1 MKKDLSNLD
10 RDIMQPI
17 SRDIDDAFSDG
28 IDCDVKI
35 MGGNALKLYAA
46 DDTTY
51 NSLYTDVSGN
61 LVIPAESATT
71 YNDDVSLSFGSDSD
85 TSLTWVSLSSHL
97 YLSTIADGTD
107 LVIGNG
113 TLSLDV
119 LWYGSSSGNLVT
131 FSSTGNDVTFTGVDL
146 SLEDDDHLYLGD
158 DNDVDIDWDDEFNI
172 VPAADAA
179 AMVLGDATH
188 GWTITAYGGSTSQ
201 SVVFTGGATNTV
213 VFNDMDLQLGDD
225 DILGFGDQASPG
237 SLYMRWDGT
246 DFDVLAYADD
256 KVVKFGNGTYSLD
269 VWIYGNTAD
278 DNIIFDASENM
289 LNLDG
294 VDLQLEDDDY
304 LYFGDSKDVTMR
316 WINTGGFVI
325 LPDADKSDFTFG
337 AADYAW
343 DVIWYGDDTANSVTF
358 TVTGNTVTFDAVD
371 LVLGDDDILTFGD
384 ATAPGDVYM
393 RWDDTDFSVLCAAD
407 NTDLIFGTG
416 ALSFDITW
424 YGSSTG
430 SLVVF
435 SSTGDD
441 VTFTG
446 VGLSLEDD
454 DHLYLGDSSDVDMY
468 FNGANNFYILP
479 GTDLDNIYFGST
491 AGDKSW
497 DIIWTG
503 AGAANTVTFGAAAN
517 TINLAAVDITMATT
531 DQINFRDTDTYINSA
546 SAGQLTLVST
556 GSIYLNG
563 EVTYPTPAT
572 QSNSTG
578 ENMTLTAASNR
589 TQFLDSTGAFSL
601 IVPTSSGTGV
611 AGIEFNL
618 FNSTGGAVSVC
629 EGTTGTVIVAIG
641 AGESAIVASNATEW
655 RYIVGTT

>member
-35 MGGNALKLYAA
+35 MGGNALKLYGSN
-46 DDTTY
+46 DTDY

-71 YNDDVSLSFGSDSD
+71 YNDDVALSFGTDSD
-85 TSLTWVSLSSHL
+85 VALNWISATPCF
-97 YLSTIADGTD
+97 YLSNILDGTQ
-107 LVIGNG
+107 LRIGNG
-113 TLSLDV
+113 TLDFDIT
-119 LWYGSSSGNLVT
+119 WYASNTGSNTVVFNEGN
-131 FSSTGNDVTFTGVDL
+131 SDVTFDGVDL
-146 SLEDDDHLYLGD
+146 SLENSDHLYLGD
-158 DNDVDIDWDDEFNI
+158 ANNIDISFDATALQ
-172 VPAADAA
+172 VLPAADDTKIYFGNGTLNFDIW
-179 AMVLGDATH
+179 V
-188 GWTITAYGGSTSQ
+188 YG
-201 SVVFTGGATNTV
+201 NTV
-213 VFNDMDLQLGDD
+213 ADNIIFNASDNIVNLDGVDLQLEAG
-225 DILGFGDQASPG
+225 DILSFGDTAAPG
-237 SLYMRWDGT
+237 DVYMRWDGS
-246 DFDVLAYADD
+246 DFDILAAANDTII
-256 KVVKFGNGTYSLD
+256 KFGDGTESFD
-269 VWIYGNTAD
+269 IWIYGASAN
-278 DNIIFDASENM
+278 DNIIFNASDNIV
-289 LNLDG
+289 NLDG
-294 VDLQLEDDDY
+294 VDLQLEDSDHLY
-304 LYFGDSKDVTMR
+304 LGASKDVDMTWDGEFDIVPLTDASDMILGDTDHG
-316 WINTGGFVI
+316 WDITWYANT
-325 LPDADKSDFTFG
+325 SS
-337 AADYAW
+337 Y
-343 DVIWYGDDTANSVTF
+343 SVVF
-358 TVTGNTVTFDAVD
+358 SSTGNTVTFDAVD
-371 LVLGDDDILTFGD
+371 LVLGDNDILTFGN

-446 VGLSLEDD
+446 VDLSLEDD

-468 FNGANNFYILP
+468 FNGANDFYILP

-503 AGAANTVTFGAAAN
+503 AGAANTVNFGAAGN
-517 TINLAAVDITMATT
+517 VITLAAVDVTMSTD
-531 DQINFRDTDTYINSA
+531 DQINFRDTSTYIS
-546 SAGQLTLVST
+546 SHEAGGINLVCT
-556 GSIYLNG
+556 GEIYLNG

-601 IVPTSSGTGV
+601 IVPTSSGAGV

-629 EGTTGTVIVAIG
+629 EGSTSSVIVAIG